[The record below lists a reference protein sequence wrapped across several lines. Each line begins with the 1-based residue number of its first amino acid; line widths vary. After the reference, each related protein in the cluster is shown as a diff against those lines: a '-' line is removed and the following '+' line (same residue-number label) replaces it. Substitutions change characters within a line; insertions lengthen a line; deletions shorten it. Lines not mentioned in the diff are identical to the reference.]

1 MSTDHTNTGSTPTH
15 RGRNT
20 SPAEVSAA
28 KVSGGAPSADP
39 RLQQQVRRWLV
50 AESSRQWLE
59 AEAALRGVFQLLP
72 TPALPEDFPR
82 RVLRSAGMT
91 PATDWFSRRWVRWAV
106 AVCFLVVGGLASLL
120 PGAVIAV
127 AETVTPTTVST
138 AASGLAG
145 AVAGGL
151 TGGLAILEKIAEI
164 GGLTL
169 RAALTPSALLLFGTF
184 SLLTLAAFR
193 LLTDWIVEPGRS
205 GHAEPA

>member
-1 MSTDHTNTGSTPTH
+1 MNHGRGNVPAKAAGSTLP
-15 RGRNT
+15 
-20 SPAEVSAA
+20 E
-28 KVSGGAPSADP
+28 DP
-39 RLQQQVRRWLV
+39 RLQQQVHRWLL

-59 AEAALRGVFQLLP
+59 AESALRGVFQLLP

-82 RVLRSAGMT
+82 RVLHGAGM
-91 PATDWFSRRWVRWAV
+91 ASSRDWFSRPWVRWAV
-106 AVCFLVVGGLASLL
+106 VACFLVAGGLASLL
-120 PGAVIAV
+120 PGAVLAV
-127 AETVTPTTVST
+127 AGTLTPSTVST

-151 TGGLAILEKIAEI
+151 TGGLAVLEKIAEI

-169 RAALTPSALLLFGTF
+169 RAALTPGAVVLLGTF

-193 LLTDWIVEPGRS
+193 LLTDWIVEPGGS